1 MGCRRLG
8 EAGALPF
15 FPCCY
20 LTLLGCGKA
29 AAAVE
34 DALTPCSQIGAQCLH
49 FPQLLGL
56 CSPSTLECEVSPSA
70 PAAVPAAAGK
80 AKTTLGQILT
90 WNSHFFSH
98 FSLQVLPSEHFLVVC
113 FGSVI
118 CFQVLQDAQ
127 LIWKECFPHTCKI
140 FQWDSENPFVFVII

>member
-1 MGCRRLG
+1 MQ
-8 EAGALPF
+8 EAGRGRSSPF
-15 FPCCY
+15 FSLLLFNSVGVWKSCCC
-20 LTLLGCGKA
+20 CGRMPSPR
-29 AAAVE
+29 
-34 DALTPCSQIGAQCLH
+34 ALRLELSASISLSCWVCAPPA
-49 FPQLLGL
+49 P
-56 CSPSTLECEVSPSA
+56 LECEVSPSA
-70 PAAVPAAAGK
+70 PAAVPAATGK

-127 LIWKECFPHTCKI
+127 LIWKKCFPHTCKI
-140 FQWDSENPFVFVII
+140 FQWDSENLFVFVII